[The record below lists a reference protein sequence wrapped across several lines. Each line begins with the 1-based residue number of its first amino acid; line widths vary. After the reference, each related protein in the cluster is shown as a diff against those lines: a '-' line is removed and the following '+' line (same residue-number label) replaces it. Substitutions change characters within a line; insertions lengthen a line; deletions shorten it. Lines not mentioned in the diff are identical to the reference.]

1 MRTLFSNKARFG
13 FYTVIFLVLVLAS
26 IIILHFFTNRPSNKL
41 QGIVSELA
49 YNDSYKEKIERAIN
63 LLYEAELNA
72 GLYVFTHDQMPY
84 EDYLSN
90 MKEIELLVDSL
101 FINYGS
107 ELRMSTLLSD
117 KKEKTELFI
126 RFKFL
131 ADSLL
136 SNLTNQ
142 YKAGAGDTQYRQIY
156 KTKRPLNSPILQQ
169 EVDTTFQ
176 EETIL
181 KKNTKGLFGRIR
193 DAIINKPSEEK
204 TRNRTIIEKGSL
216 NAQVFSDADSVVLKS
231 IPSKVA
237 LHEKETDLTSIMKLT
252 NKKGQEALEANAA
265 LFSELREL
273 LEIIKYN
280 KISYT
285 QKHQLVLSQQA
296 TSEID
301 TIQGTSLISIVL
313 CVLLTGVILVILSL
327 LYRNDQKL
335 EEAKMQA
342 EQYAK
347 MKSDF
352 VAVMSHEIR
361 TPLHAI
367 GAFTDQL
374 TEKGNNIEN
383 AEVVNALKLS
393 SSMLLSVVNNIL
405 DLTKIEEGKFILKE
419 EIFSPA
425 KIIEAIEKGLSV
437 QAKQK
442 NIELT
447 SNIAITSDI
456 NLIGDA
462 FRLKQI
468 LLNIIGNAIKYTQ
481 KGLIEVNAKLQLLST
496 NDALLH
502 LEINDTGIGI
512 AAQEL
517 PFIFEKFTTG
527 QHNSAI
533 TEASTGLG
541 LNIVKKIVDY
551 HNGKI
556 YARSTEG
563 KGSTFIV
570 ELPYKVA
577 PALTTNVPPV
587 NQSNTTIL
595 IVEDDLISQVQMAKM
610 LEKAGFKVM
619 KARDV
624 NAGLNQLTGISTH
637 LLITDIHLEGANGLD
652 FVKKVRA
659 MPTYKEIPIIV
670 TSGFDY
676 DEWAV
681 QCETLKINGYLAKPF
696 QADQLLHLVES
707 ILHLQ

>member
-1 MRTLFSNKARFG
+1 M
-13 FYTVIFLVLVLAS
+13 
-26 IIILHFFTNRPSNKL
+26 
-41 QGIVSELA
+41 
-49 YNDSYKEKIERAIN
+49 
-63 LLYEAELNA
+63 
-72 GLYVFTHDQMPY
+72 
-84 EDYLSN
+84 
-90 MKEIELLVDSL
+90 
-101 FINYGS
+101 
-107 ELRMSTLLSD
+107 
-117 KKEKTELFI
+117 
-126 RFKFL
+126 
-131 ADSLL
+131 
-136 SNLTNQ
+136 
-142 YKAGAGDTQYRQIY
+142 
-156 KTKRPLNSPILQQ
+156 
-169 EVDTTFQ
+169 
-176 EETIL
+176 
-181 KKNTKGLFGRIR
+181 
-193 DAIINKPSEEK
+193 
-204 TRNRTIIEKGSL
+204 
-216 NAQVFSDADSVVLKS
+216 NAQVFSDANSVVLKS

-237 LHEKETDLTSIMKLT
+237 MHAKEADLTSIMKLT

-301 TIQGTSLISIVL
+301 TIHGTSLISIVL
-313 CVLLTGVILVILSL
+313 CVLLTGVILVILSM

-405 DLTKIEEGKFILKE
+405 DLTKIEEGKFTLKE

-437 QAKQK
+437 QTKQK

-447 SNIAITSDI
+447 SNIAITPDI

-512 AAQEL
+512 AAEEL

-563 KGSTFIV
+563 KGSTFVV

-577 PALTTNVPPV
+577 PTLATNVSPV
-587 NQSNTTIL
+587 KQSNTTIL

-624 NAGLNQLTGISTH
+624 NAALNQLTRISTH

-659 MPTYKEIPIIV
+659 MPAYKEVPIIV

-676 DEWAV
+676 DEWAG
-681 QCETLKINGYLAKPF
+681 QCEALKINGYLTKPF

-707 ILHLQ
+707 VLHLQTRL